1 MATSP
6 SVLVLGL
13 GNVLWADDGF
23 GVRAVEGL
31 RKRCRFGDL
40 VTLMDGGTQG
50 FGLLRPLRTAEVLVV
65 FDAVDAGVSPGSLI
79 RVEDAALPEAL
90 CARHTSLHQGR
101 FDEVFALAEALAE
114 APAHWLL
121 IGVQPVTVGAFGA
134 GLTPAVRRQ
143 LEPAVGMALDY
154 LARFDV
160 TPLRPREAGRPR

>member
-65 FDAVDAGVSPGSLI
+65 F
-79 RVEDAALPEAL
+79 

-121 IGVQPVTVGAFGA
+121 IGVQPVTVGGFGA